1 MKYTSQL
8 PLKTHF
14 FDPHFIIYDTD
25 AHRRYI
31 PRNELM
37 IQSHSRFIN
46 DIKGE
51 IYFSLYAQICDARNI
66 IYGMDARRRYIPRVK
81 LMIQSH
87 LNFINGI
94 NCVYTRVITYDMD
107 ARRRYIPRKE
117 VMIQSHSRFIN
128 DIKGEI
134 YFSITSTN
142 TLF

>member
-1 MKYTSQL
+1 
-8 PLKTHF
+8 
-14 FDPHFIIYDTD
+14 
-25 AHRRYI
+25 
-31 PRNELM
+31 
-37 IQSHSRFIN
+37 
-46 DIKGE
+46 
-51 IYFSLYAQICDARNI
+51 
-66 IYGMDARRRYIPRVK
+66 MDARRRYMTHLK

-117 VMIQSHSRFIN
+117 VMIQSDSMFIN

-134 YFSITSTN
+134 YFSIASAN